1 MVRHDTSR
9 STWFMYSPSASTRSD
24 NNVFV
29 ASKINSSNEGG
40 EGCKRADCL
49 LETHCSGRRLI
60 LSISIRAKR
69 WREESLTGI
78 YPKRMDTCYS
88 KGLLEEA
95 IIVDLQDDGLIVA
108 QAPPVNSPFL
118 S

>member
-29 ASKINSSNEGG
+29 ASKINSSNERG
-40 EGCKRADCL
+40 EGYKRADYL
-49 LETHCSGRRLI
+49 LETHCSGRRLN

-78 YPKRMDTCYS
+78 YSKRMDTCYS

-108 QAPPVNSPFL
+108 QAPPVNSPVL